1 MPRGRGRPPRI
12 TPAKAA
18 FLAAVR
24 QFHSLSYRAL
34 ATSDYTRWLG
44 LKGVHYTSI
53 HKAIKRLP
61 EDLFEE
67 AIKILAE
74 MTSNSPIIAIVD
86 ATIFTL
92 SCHDERMARLKETK
106 VRVTVKLSAL
116 WDAKTH
122 VFHGVKVI
130 HGASRATSTFKH
142 LVNGCRVKIEALFAD
157 SEFSSRPN
165 VQLCANRG
173 IKAAI
178 KPQKNATPKAKGCPA
193 WSDNVREYKALG
205 YDGWA
210 KKTGYFRKRFSEE
223 HAFGMLIA
231 KYGDEVT
238 SRTTEMAAKDVLSRL
253 MLHNLHAFLYHRAL
267 SQKEHA

>member
-1 MPRGRGRPPRI
+1 
-12 TPAKAA
+12 
-18 FLAAVR
+18 
-24 QFHSLSYRAL
+24 
-34 ATSDYTRWLG
+34 
-44 LKGVHYTSI
+44 
-53 HKAIKRLP
+53 
-61 EDLFEE
+61 
-67 AIKILAE
+67 
-74 MTSNSPIIAIVD
+74 
-86 ATIFTL
+86 
-92 SCHDERMARLKETK
+92 MARLKETK

-122 VFHGVKVI
+122 VFHG
-130 HGASRATSTFKH
+130 ASRATSTFKH

-157 SEFSSRPN
+157 SGFSSRPN
-165 VQLCANRG
+165 VQLCANKG

-238 SRTTEMAAKDVLSRL
+238 SRTPKMARKDILSR
-253 MLHNLHAFLYHRAL
+253 MILHNLHTFLYHRSL
-267 SQKEHA
+267 SQEELA